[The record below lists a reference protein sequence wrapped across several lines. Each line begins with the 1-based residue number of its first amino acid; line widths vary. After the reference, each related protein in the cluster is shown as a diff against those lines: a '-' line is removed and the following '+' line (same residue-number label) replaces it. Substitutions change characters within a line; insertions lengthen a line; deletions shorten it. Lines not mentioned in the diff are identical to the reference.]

1 MHQKKLFDKYLG
13 LLEVEKST
21 PDLNL
26 LKKII
31 QAHLIKIPFENIS
44 KLLYKKQGMNY
55 IPDLS
60 TFLEGVEKYNFGGT
74 CYVNNYYLSLLLK
87 DLGYEIKLCGADMKK
102 PDVHIFS
109 IAAIDNNEYIVDCGY
124 AAPFFEPLPRNLNK
138 DFIINFGHEKYLI
151 KPKDELRRT
160 AVEQYYKN
168 ELQHWYIA
176 NPKPRKIEEFDKVI
190 KESYAD
196 DAIFMNA
203 IRITRFLENGSLVLK
218 NLSLTET
225 INNQSSTIKILLK
238 DIPSII
244 QEKFG
249 LPMDVVENAVGHFKE
264 LKEIYD

>member
-1 MHQKKLFDKYLG
+1 MHQKKLFDKYLE
-13 LLEVEKST
+13 LLGVKKSQ
-21 PDLNL
+21 PDFNL
-26 LKKII
+26 LKKIVRS
-31 QAHLIKIPFENIS
+31 HLINIPFENIS
-44 KLLYKKQGMNY
+44 KLLYKKQGMSY

-60 TFLEGVEKYNFGGT
+60 RYLDGIKNYNFGGT
-74 CYVNNYYLSLLLK
+74 CYVNNYYLYLLLK
-87 DLGYEIKLCGADMKK
+87 DLGYYIKLCGADMKK

-109 IAAIDNNEYIVDCGY
+109 IVAIDNNEYIIDCGY
-124 AAPFFEPLPRNLNK
+124 AAPFFEPLPRDLNN
-138 DFIINFGHEKYLI
+138 DFIISFGHEKYLI
-151 KPKDELRRT
+151 KPKDESERT
-160 AVEQYYKN
+160 TVEQYYKN
-168 ELQHWYIA
+168 DLQHWYIA

-196 DAIFMNA
+196 DAVFMNA

-225 INNQSSTIKILLK
+225 VNQQSSTIKILLK

-264 LKEIYD
+264 LKDIYG